1 MNEISRHDVF
11 ISYSSKNKNIA
22 DAIVFDFELNGIR
35 CWYAPRDIRPGEEWV
50 TAITKALEV
59 SKVLVLIYTDESNNS
74 RQVMNEIAVAFNAGI
89 TIVPFKLS
97 NEHMSR
103 ELEYYLTRV
112 HWLDAVSK
120 PLHENIVSLR
130 EYISVIINA
139 RGGEAHEGLSRGGVK
154 KAPLSKRAKGNIAKL
169 IAMAFFAILAIAL
182 KTYEKKRL
190 EEADAEIRAE
200 YEARLEAEAE
210 ERERVEEAD
219 NSSEDEGT
227 LLYEEGLNAYSEGN
241 YAFAYYKYERAA
253 DAGSREAMK
262 AAGDMLYEGIGV
274 EINESKA
281 VEFYLE
287 AGGFTPIEAEPF
299 FERDEEGLDDE
310 DMFNRLGLAYFYEY
324 DYTKAAYFFI
334 LGAEEFDSVNCMG
347 NAGITYESAMDW
359 ENAYKWYKAAIEAGH
374 PDSEKFEKKVKQ
386 MEDEGLV

>member
-1 MNEISRHDVF
+1 MSEISRHDVF
-11 ISYSSKNKNIA
+11 ISYSSKNKNVA
-22 DAIVFDFELNGIR
+22 DAIVSDFEQNGIR

-59 SKVLVLIYTDESNNS
+59 SKALVLIYTDESNNS

-97 NEHMSR
+97 NEQMSR

-120 PLHENIVSLR
+120 PLKENIASLR
-130 EYISVIINA
+130 DYVAVIIKA
-139 RGGEAHEGLSRGGVK
+139 GSGELTAGLPRGGAPA
-154 KAPLSKRAKGNIAKL
+154 KASVPGKYKAYIPSL
-169 IAMAFFAILAIAL
+169 IAIALLLIFAIAL
-182 KTYEKKRL
+182 KTFEKKRL
-190 EEADAEIRAE
+190 EEATAEAIAEI
-200 YEARLEAEAE
+200 EAREEAESDRKE
-210 ERERVEEAD
+210 EDLTA
-219 NSSEDEGT
+219 EDEGT
-227 LLYEEGLNAYSEGN
+227 LLYEEGLTYYSEGN
-241 YAFAYYKYERAA
+241 YALAYDRYIKAS

-281 VEFYLE
+281 VEFYLK
-287 AGGFTPIEAEPF
+287 AGGFTGIEAEPF
-299 FERDEEGLDDE
+299 FERDEDGLADE
-310 DMFNRLGLAYFYEY
+310 DMFNRLGLSYFYEY
-324 DYTKAAYFFI
+324 EYTKAAYFFI

-359 ENAYKWYKAAIEAGH
+359 ENAYKWYNAAIEAGH

>member
-1 MNEISRHDVF
+1 MSEISRHDVF
-11 ISYSSKNKNIA
+11 ISYSSKNKNVA
-22 DAIVFDFELNGIR
+22 DAIVSDFEQNGIR

-59 SKVLVLIYTDESNNS
+59 SKALVLIYTDESNNS

-97 NEHMSR
+97 NEQMSR

-120 PLHENIVSLR
+120 PLKENIASLR
-130 EYISVIINA
+130 DYVAVIIKA
-139 RGGEAHEGLSRGGVK
+139 GSGELTAGLPRGGAPA
-154 KAPLSKRAKGNIAKL
+154 KASVPGKYKAYIPSL
-169 IAMAFFAILAIAL
+169 IAIALLLIFAIAL
-182 KTYEKKRL
+182 KTFEKKRL
-190 EEADAEIRAE
+190 EEATAEAIAEI
-200 YEARLEAEAE
+200 EAREEAERNLE
-210 ERERVEEAD
+210 EEDLTA
-219 NSSEDEGT
+219 EDEGT
-227 LLYEEGLNAYSEGN
+227 LLYEEGLTYYSEGN
-241 YAFAYYKYERAA
+241 YALAYDRYIKAS

-281 VEFYLE
+281 VEFYLK
-287 AGGFTPIEAEPF
+287 AGGFTGIEAEPF
-299 FERDEEGLDDE
+299 FERDEDGLADE
-310 DMFNRLGLAYFYEY
+310 DMFNRLGLSYFYEY
-324 DYTKAAYFFI
+324 EYTKAAYFFI

-359 ENAYKWYKAAIEAGH
+359 ENAYKWYNAAIEAGH
-374 PDSEKFEKKVKQ
+374 PDSERFEKKVKQ

>member
-1 MNEISRHDVF
+1 MHDVF
-11 ISYSSKNKNIA
+11 ISYSSKNKNVA
-22 DAIVFDFELNGIR
+22 DAIVSDFEQNGIR

-59 SKVLVLIYTDESNNS
+59 SKALILIYTDESNNS

-97 NEHMSR
+97 NEQMSR

-120 PLHENIVSLR
+120 PLMENIAALR
-130 EYISVIINA
+130 NYVAVIISAGNVEISTETT
-139 RGGEAHEGLSRGGVK
+139 RGGALVSASPKKKTFIIPCLIISLVLIALIIVGV
-154 KAPLSKRAKGNIAKL
+154 AIAKSRDDL
-169 IAMAFFAILAIAL
+169 TSDPAIETNADD
-182 KTYEKKRL
+182 
-190 EEADAEIRAE
+190 EA
-200 YEARLEAEAE
+200 
-210 ERERVEEAD
+210 
-219 NSSEDEGT
+219 T
-227 LLYEEGLNAYSEGN
+227 TLYEEGLTFYSESN
-241 YAFAYYKYERAA
+241 YALAYDRFVKAS

-274 EINESKA
+274 EIDESKA
-281 VEFYLE
+281 VEFYLR
-287 AGGFTPIEAEPF
+287 AGGFSRIEAEPY
-299 FERDEEGLDDE
+299 FERSEDGLSDE
-310 DMFNRLGLAYFYEY
+310 DMFNRLGLSYFYEY
-324 DYTKAAYFFI
+324 DYDRAAYFFI

-359 ENAYKWYKAAIEAGH
+359 ENAYKWYNAAIEAGH
-374 PDSEKFEKKVKQ
+374 PDAERFEKKVKQ

>member
-1 MNEISRHDVF
+1 MSEISRHDVF
-11 ISYSSKNKNIA
+11 ISYSSKNKNVA
-22 DAIVFDFELNGIR
+22 DAIVSDFEQNGIR

-59 SKVLVLIYTDESNNS
+59 SKALVLIYTDESNNS

-97 NEHMSR
+97 NEQMSR

-120 PLHENIVSLR
+120 PLKENIASLR
-130 EYISVIINA
+130 DYVAVIIKA
-139 RGGEAHEGLSRGGVK
+139 GSGELTAGLPRGGAPA
-154 KAPLSKRAKGNIAKL
+154 KASVPGKYKAYIPSL
-169 IAMAFFAILAIAL
+169 IAIALLLIFAIAL
-182 KTYEKKRL
+182 KNFEKKRL
-190 EEADAEIRAE
+190 EEATAEAIAEI
-200 YEARLEAEAE
+200 EAREEAESDRE
-210 ERERVEEAD
+210 EEDLTA
-219 NSSEDEGT
+219 EDEGT
-227 LLYEEGLNAYSEGN
+227 LLYEEGLTYYSEGN
-241 YAFAYYKYERAA
+241 YALAYDRYIKAS

-281 VEFYLE
+281 VEFYLK
-287 AGGFTPIEAEPF
+287 AGGFTEIEAEPF
-299 FERDEEGLDDE
+299 FERDEDGLADE
-310 DMFNRLGLAYFYEY
+310 DMFNRLGLSYFYEY
-324 DYTKAAYFFI
+324 EYTKAAYFFI

-359 ENAYKWYKAAIEAGH
+359 ENAYKWYNAAIEAGH

-386 MEDEGLV
+386 MEAEGLV

>member
-1 MNEISRHDVF
+1 MSEISRHDVF
-11 ISYSSKNKNIA
+11 ISYSSKNKNVA
-22 DAIVFDFELNGIR
+22 DAIVSDFEQNGIR

-59 SKVLVLIYTDESNNS
+59 SKALVLIYTDESNNS

-97 NEHMSR
+97 NEQMSR

-120 PLHENIVSLR
+120 PLKENIASLR
-130 EYISVIINA
+130 DYVAVIIKA
-139 RGGEAHEGLSRGGVK
+139 GSGELTAGLPRGGAPA
-154 KAPLSKRAKGNIAKL
+154 KASVPGKYKAYIPSL
-169 IAMAFFAILAIAL
+169 IAIALLLIFAIAL
-182 KTYEKKRL
+182 KTFEKKRL
-190 EEADAEIRAE
+190 EEATAEAIAEI
-200 YEARLEAEAE
+200 EAREEAESNRE
-210 ERERVEEAD
+210 EGDLTA
-219 NSSEDEGT
+219 EDEGT
-227 LLYEEGLNAYSEGN
+227 LLYEEGLTYYSEGN
-241 YAFAYYKYERAA
+241 YALAYDRYIKAS

-262 AAGDMLYEGIGV
+262 AAGDMLYDGIGV

-281 VEFYLE
+281 VEFYLK
-287 AGGFTPIEAEPF
+287 AGGFTGIEAEPF
-299 FERDEEGLDDE
+299 FERDEDGLADE
-310 DMFNRLGLAYFYEY
+310 DMFNRLGLSYFYEY
-324 DYTKAAYFFI
+324 EYSKAAYFFI

-359 ENAYKWYKAAIEAGH
+359 ENAYKWYNAAIEAGH
-374 PDSEKFEKKVKQ
+374 PDSERFEKKVKQ

>member
-1 MNEISRHDVF
+1 MSEISRHDVF
-11 ISYSSKNKNIA
+11 ISYSSKNKNVA
-22 DAIVFDFELNGIR
+22 DAIVSDFEQNGIR

-59 SKVLVLIYTDESNNS
+59 SKALVLIYTDESNNS

-97 NEHMSR
+97 NEQMSR

-120 PLHENIVSLR
+120 PLKENIASLR
-130 EYISVIINA
+130 DYVAVIIKA
-139 RGGEAHEGLSRGGVK
+139 GSGELTAGLPRGGAPA
-154 KAPLSKRAKGNIAKL
+154 KASVPGKYKAYIPSL
-169 IAMAFFAILAIAL
+169 IAIALLLIFAIAL
-182 KTYEKKRL
+182 KTFEKKRL
-190 EEADAEIRAE
+190 EEATAEAIAEI
-200 YEARLEAEAE
+200 EAREEAESDRE
-210 ERERVEEAD
+210 EEDLTA
-219 NSSEDEGT
+219 EDEGT
-227 LLYEEGLNAYSEGN
+227 LLYEEGLTYYSEGN
-241 YAFAYYKYERAA
+241 YALAYDRYIKAS

-262 AAGDMLYEGIGV
+262 AAGDMLYDGIGV

-281 VEFYLE
+281 VEFYLK
-287 AGGFTPIEAEPF
+287 AGGFTGIEAEPF
-299 FERDEEGLDDE
+299 FERDEDGLADE
-310 DMFNRLGLAYFYEY
+310 DMFNRLGLSYFYEY
-324 DYTKAAYFFI
+324 EYTKAAYFFI

-359 ENAYKWYKAAIEAGH
+359 ENAYKWYNAAIEAGH
-374 PDSEKFEKKVKQ
+374 PDSERFEKKVKQ

>member
-1 MNEISRHDVF
+1 MNENSRHDVF
-11 ISYSSKNKNIA
+11 ISYSSKNKNVA
-22 DAIVFDFELNGIR
+22 DAIVSEFEQNGIR

-59 SKVLVLIYTDESNNS
+59 SKALVLVYTDESNNS

-97 NEHMSR
+97 NEQMSR

-120 PLHENIVSLR
+120 PLKENIAALR
-130 EYISVIINA
+130 EYVDVIINA
-139 RGGEAHEGLSRGGVK
+139 RNGEIPAGLKRGAAPTAASSDKKKTLIISCVVTALVLILGIAVGVVISQK
-154 KAPLSKRAKGNIAKL
+154 RDEPSAASSADLTGDAP
-169 IAMAFFAILAIAL
+169 
-182 KTYEKKRL
+182 EP
-190 EEADAEIRAE
+190 ADDEDE
-200 YEARLEAEAE
+200 N
-210 ERERVEEAD
+210 VTPD
-219 NSSEDEGT
+219 PEDEGT
-227 LLYEEGLNAYSEGN
+227 LLYEEGFTYYSEGN
-241 YAFAYYKYERAA
+241 YTLAYDRYIKAS
-253 DAGSREAMK
+253 DAGCREAMK

-274 EINESKA
+274 EINESEA
-281 VEFYLE
+281 VEFYLK
-287 AGGFTPIEAEPF
+287 AGGFTPIEDEPF
-299 FERDEEGLDDE
+299 FDRDEAGLDDE
-310 DMFNRLGLAYFYEY
+310 DMFNRLGLSYFYEY
-324 DYTKAAYFFI
+324 EYAKAAYFFI

-374 PDSEKFEKKVKQ
+374 PDSERFEKKIKQ

>member
-1 MNEISRHDVF
+1 MSEISRHDVF
-11 ISYSSKNKNIA
+11 ISYSSKNKNVA
-22 DAIVFDFELNGIR
+22 DAIVSDFEQNGIR

-59 SKVLVLIYTDESNNS
+59 SKALVLIYTDESNNS

-97 NEHMSR
+97 NEQMSR

-120 PLHENIVSLR
+120 PLKENIASLR
-130 EYISVIINA
+130 DYVAVIIKA
-139 RGGEAHEGLSRGGVK
+139 GSGELTAGLPRGGAPA
-154 KAPLSKRAKGNIAKL
+154 KASVPGKYKAYIPSL
-169 IAMAFFAILAIAL
+169 IAIALFLIFAIAL
-182 KTYEKKRL
+182 KTFEKKRL
-190 EEADAEIRAE
+190 EEATAEAIAEI
-200 YEARLEAEAE
+200 EAREEAESDRKE
-210 ERERVEEAD
+210 EDLTA
-219 NSSEDEGT
+219 EDEGT
-227 LLYEEGLNAYSEGN
+227 LLYEEGLTYYSEGN
-241 YAFAYYKYERAA
+241 YALAYDRYIKAS

-281 VEFYLE
+281 VEFYLK
-287 AGGFTPIEAEPF
+287 AGGFTGIEAEPF
-299 FERDEEGLDDE
+299 FERDEDGLADE
-310 DMFNRLGLAYFYEY
+310 DMFNRLGLSYFYEY
-324 DYTKAAYFFI
+324 EYTKAAYFFI

-359 ENAYKWYKAAIEAGH
+359 ENAYKWYNAAIEAGH

-386 MEDEGLV
+386 MEAEGLV

>member
-130 EYISVIINA
+130 EYIAVIINA
-139 RGGEAHEGLSRGGVK
+139 RNGEAPASFSRDGAPKFTFPKKVK
-154 KAPLSKRAKGNIAKL
+154 KYIPTFIAIFVL
-169 IAMAFFAILAIAL
+169 AILAIAL

-287 AGGFTPIEAEPF
+287 AGGFTEVETEPF
-299 FERDEEGLDDE
+299 FERDEEGIDDE

>member
-139 RGGEAHEGLSRGGVK
+139 RGGEAPEGLSRGGVK

-169 IAMAFFAILAIAL
+169 IAMAFFAIIAIVL
-182 KTYEKKRL
+182 KTYMNKRM
-190 EEADAEIRAE
+190 EEELAEARAE

-227 LLYEEGLNAYSEGN
+227 LLYEEGLNAYSEGD

-287 AGGFTPIEAEPF
+287 AGGFTEVETEPF
-299 FERDEEGLDDE
+299 FERDEDGLSDE
-310 DMFNRLGLAYFYEY
+310 DMFNRLGLSYFYEY

-359 ENAYKWYKAAIEAGH
+359 ENAYKWYNAAIEAGH
-374 PDSEKFEKKVKQ
+374 PDAERFEKKVKQ